1 MMKNIRPNDSPPTGP
16 LVAAL
21 VYDGLCTF
29 EFAIAAE
36 IFALPRP
43 EMGAGWYRFA
53 LCPVS
58 HGPMRALGG
67 LMVTAPDATSDVLQR
82 ADLIIIP
89 GWPSRDAPGEL
100 IAALR
105 GAHARGARLAS
116 ICSGAFLLA
125 AAGLLEGKRA
135 ATHWRYAQALQ
146 DAYPDIE
153 VDARV
158 LYAEADGIYT
168 SAGSAAGI
176 DLMLHI
182 IRRDF
187 GPEAANSVARRLV
200 IPAHRNG
207 GQAQFIKRPVAPRPG
222 GRLAPLMDAVR
233 QAPHRN
239 WTQADMAREASM
251 SLRTF
256 ARRFLEI
263 TGETP
268 GKWLTGVRAEAACS
282 LLETT
287 DLPMEDVAQRSG
299 FGSAALMR
307 FHLRARTGLSPR
319 EHRQR
324 FARKEPGNAPSDP

>member
-1 MMKNIRPNDSPPTGP
+1 MMSNIAPNTHAPAGP
-16 LVAAL
+16 LVAVL

-43 EMGAGWYRFA
+43 EMGPDWYRFA

-58 HGPMRALGG
+58 DGPMRALGG
-67 LMVTAPDATSDVLQR
+67 LTVTAPDASADGLER

-89 GWPSRDAPGEL
+89 GWPSRGAPGEL
-100 IAALR
+100 IAALNA
-105 GAHARGARLAS
+105 AHARGARLAS

-125 AAGLLEGKRA
+125 AAGLLNGKRA

-146 DAYPDIE
+146 DAYPGIE

-158 LYAEADGIYT
+158 LYAEADRIYT

-182 IRRDF
+182 IRQDF
-187 GPEAANSVARRLV
+187 GAEAANTVARRLV

-207 GQAQFIKRPVAPRPG
+207 GQAQFIERPVPARPG

-233 QAPHRN
+233 QAPDRP
-239 WTQADMAREASM
+239 WTQAEMAREASM

-256 ARRFLEI
+256 ARRFRDL
-263 TGETP
+263 TGEAP
-268 GKWLTGVRAEAACS
+268 GQWVTGVRVEAALT

-287 DLPMEDVAQRSG
+287 RLPMEDVARQAG

-307 FHLRARTGLSPR
+307 VHLRRRAGLSPG

-324 FARKEPGNAPSDP
+324 FMRSGTDRAAAP

>member
-1 MMKNIRPNDSPPTGP
+1 MMSKIPPNGDAPSGP
-16 LVAAL
+16 LVAVL

-36 IFALPRP
+36 IFALPRRD
-43 EMGAGWYRFA
+43 MGPDWYRFA

-58 HGPMRALGG
+58 DGPMQALGG
-67 LMVTAPDATSDVLQR
+67 LTVTTPDASSDVLER

-89 GWPSRDAPGEL
+89 GWPSRDAPDEL

-105 GAHARGARLAS
+105 KAHARGARIAS

-125 AAGLLEGKRA
+125 AAGLLDGKRA

-146 DAYPDIE
+146 DAYPALE

-158 LYAEADGIYT
+158 LYAEAGGIYT

-182 IRRDF
+182 IRQDF

-207 GQAQFIKRPVAPRPG
+207 GQAQFIERPVAPRPG

-239 WTQADMAREASM
+239 WTQGGMAREASM

-256 ARRFLEI
+256 ARRFHEM
-263 TGETP
+263 TGNTP
-268 GKWLTGVRAEAACS
+268 GRWLTTVRVEAACA

-287 DLPMEDVAQRSG
+287 TLPMDDIARQSG

-307 FHLRARTGLSPR
+307 LHLRKHTGLSPR

-324 FARKEPGNAPSDP
+324 FARREPAGAAAS

>member
-1 MMKNIRPNDSPPTGP
+1 MMSNIPPNDDAPSGP
-16 LVAAL
+16 LVAVL
-21 VYDGLCTF
+21 IYDGLCTF

-43 EMGAGWYRFA
+43 EMGPDWYRFA
-53 LCPVS
+53 LCPAS
-58 HGPMRALGG
+58 DGPMRALGG
-67 LMVTAPDATSDVLQR
+67 LTMIAPDASPDVLEH

-89 GWPSRDAPGEL
+89 GWPKRDAPEGL
-100 IAALR
+100 ITALR
-105 GAHARGARLAS
+105 KAHARGARIAS

-125 AAGLLEGKRA
+125 AAGLLDGKRA
-135 ATHWRYAQALQ
+135 ATHWRYAKALQ
-146 DAYPDIE
+146 DTYPALE

-182 IRRDF
+182 IRQDF

-207 GQAQFIKRPVAPRPG
+207 GQAQFIERPVPPRPG

-233 QAPHRN
+233 QAPHRP
-239 WTQADMAREASM
+239 WTQGDMARAAAM

-268 GKWLTGVRAEAACS
+268 GRWLTGVRVEAACA

-287 DLPMEDVAQRSG
+287 ALPMEEIARRSG

-307 FHLRARTGLSPR
+307 LHLRARTGLSPR

-324 FARKEPGNAPSDP
+324 FARREPDRAPAP

>member
-1 MMKNIRPNDSPPTGP
+1 MMSNIPPNVITPAGP
-16 LVAAL
+16 LVAVL
-21 VYDGLCTF
+21 IYDGLCTF

-36 IFALPRP
+36 VFALPRP

-58 HGPMRALGG
+58 DGQMRALGG
-67 LMVTAPDATSDVLQR
+67 LTVTAPDATPDVLER

-89 GWPSRDAPGEL
+89 GWPSRDAPDEL

-105 GAHARGARLAS
+105 KAHARGVRLAS

-135 ATHWRYAQALQ
+135 ATHWRYAQVLQ

-182 IRRDF
+182 IRQDF
-187 GPEAANSVARRLV
+187 GPEAANGVARRLV

-207 GQAQFIKRPVAPRPG
+207 GQAQFIERPVAPRPD

-239 WTQADMAREASM
+239 WAQADMAREASM

-268 GKWLTGVRAEAACS
+268 GRWLTGVRVDAACS

-287 DLPMEDVAQRSG
+287 DLPMENIAQRSG
-299 FGSAALMR
+299 FGTAALMR
-307 FHLRARTGLSPR
+307 LHLRARTGLSPR

-324 FARKEPGNAPSDP
+324 FARRERDRAPPP